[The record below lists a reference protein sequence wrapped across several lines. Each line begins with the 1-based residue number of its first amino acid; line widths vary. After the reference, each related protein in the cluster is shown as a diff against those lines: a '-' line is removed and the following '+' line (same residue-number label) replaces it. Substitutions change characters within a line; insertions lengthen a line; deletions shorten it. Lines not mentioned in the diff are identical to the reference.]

1 MLNIQHWKTPHHL
14 LRKYRVLRNNRVHH
28 RQGIRPMSLAKVI
41 PSRITDA
48 SAVPTE
54 KQAVILSMKTQES

>member
-1 MLNIQHWKTPHHL
+1 MLNIQHWKTLHHL

-28 RQGIRPMSLAKVI
+28 RQVI

-54 KQAVILSMKTQES
+54 KRAVILSMKTQES